1 MRFIKKIFKN
11 SRSNED
17 GIFFAKIEQIL
28 GFKPTNILFY
38 QKAFTHRSSNRV
50 DNQGNRRARIG
61 TRILSTY

>member
-17 GIFFAKIEQIL
+17 GIFFAKMEQIL

-38 QKAFTHRSSNRV
+38 QRHLLIDHQIELIIKE
-50 DNQGNRRARIG
+50 IYE
-61 TRILSTY
+61 L